1 MIPWETLDSVK
12 VEGGVEL
19 RLIRRDKEYCIMAGQ
34 IPLMNSRMS
43 GSEEALSALP
53 FERLGHRP
61 QAHWLIGGL
70 GMGFTLRAALA
81 GWAGGGIL
89 ATQPGA
95 ENPDFLFGCFPVAD
109 V

>member
-43 GSEEALSALP
+43 GSGTG
-53 FERLGHRP
+53 RRR
-61 QAHWLIGGL
+61 IG
-70 GMGFTLRAALA
+70 
-81 GWAGGGIL
+81 
-89 ATQPGA
+89 
-95 ENPDFLFGCFPVAD
+95 
-109 V
+109 